1 MSARGSAAWWACA
14 AVLWCAGAARS
25 QDVVLRGQGEP
36 PRGEVVR
43 VDRAGVVVRPIAE
56 AGTDPAVAPAEV
68 IVPLDRVRAVLGAKR
83 GEWEAL
89 EPLASAL
96 WRAQARIDRD
106 DVVGAQLVLEQW
118 GARFAELTGPSAASA
133 ARLELRLAL
142 EVELPGSGVR
152 AAEAWARALDAAE
165 SARQG
170 PRWIVPASDL
180 TDGMIDAASGLSP
193 VVPPFWLD
201 TPATRAA
208 LESVERSTPQLGARA
223 AALREWFLLAAKVDL
238 GQDVTLPALPE
249 PVEPA
254 LALVADLVRASGSD
268 ATQRAEA
275 RGRLESRL
283 IRKPAE
289 WERAWIWLGLGR
301 SLLREVEREQKLR
314 GIGCLLRV
322 PALGAAPG
330 IAAIARADAAV
341 ALAGLNLP
349 REAGVVKGELERDDA
364 IGSGLALAV
373 PALRPIV
380 ALSRPAAV
388 DVETPRTAE
397 ESAEG
402 ANEPSQGAPR

>member
-1 MSARGSAAWWACA
+1 MSVRVG
-14 AVLWCAGAARS
+14 AVLLVLLTCAGGVRA

-68 IVPLDRVRAVLGAKR
+68 IVPLDRVRTVLGARR
-83 GEWEAL
+83 GEWDAL

-96 WRAQARIDRD
+96 WRAQTRIDRD
-106 DVVGAQLVLEQW
+106 DVVGAQVVIERW
-118 GARFAELTGPSAASA
+118 GEKFAELSGPSAAAA

-142 EVELPGSGVR
+142 QVELPGSGVR
-152 AAEAWARALDAAE
+152 AAQAWARALDAAD
-165 SARQG
+165 SAREG
-170 PRWIVPASDL
+170 PRWFVPASDL
-180 TDGMIDAASGLSP
+180 TEGMIDAATGLSP

-208 LESVERSTPQLGARA
+208 LESVERSAPTLGARA
-223 AALREWFLLAAKVDL
+223 GALREWFLLAAKIDL
-238 GQDVTLPALPE
+238 GQKVTLPALPE

-254 LALVADLVRASGSD
+254 LALVADLVRARSD
-268 ATQRAEA
+268 DGAQRAEA
-275 RGRLESRL
+275 RARLESRL

-301 SLLREVEREQKLR
+301 SLLREGEREQKLR
-314 GIGCLLRV
+314 GVGYLLRV
-322 PALGAAPG
+322 PASGGWANL
-330 IAAIARADAAV
+330 AAIARADAAV
-341 ALAGLNLP
+341 ALAALNLP

-364 IGSGLALAV
+364 LGSALALAV

-380 ALSRPAAV
+380 ALSRPAATN
-388 DVETPRTAE
+388 VETPQTAE
-397 ESAEG
+397 ETSEAQERKSP
-402 ANEPSQGAPR
+402 EAPR